1 MRVLADDQFNE
12 LTEHIKQLEEENKYL
27 KKLLYDA
34 GIPYDRTDK
43 APGKSEPDAISIKE
57 ETITENHVNFYYSM
71 FKGRKDVYSLR
82 SGKPNTKTG
91 KHGYYTQCDNFW
103 KYGICSKRDGKNVKC
118 QTCPNQKY
126 KHLVGKIIY
135 EHLMGVKEDCSD
147 VVGLYPVLPNGTCN
161 YLVFDFDNHDD
172 SSDSLR
178 WQEETNA
185 LRAICA
191 DNDVPCLVEKSRS
204 GKGAHV
210 WIFFEKEINIKK
222 ARQFGATLLDKGAE
236 SVNQLSFDTYDRM
249 VPAQDKLPEGGL
261 GNLVALPLQ
270 GRAVKNGNSVFVD
283 ENWQPYY
290 DQWNVLKNAGK
301 LSEPFIDEKLS
312 SWGNKYGISNS
323 DNDNESPR
331 QISINATP
339 WENGNGFESSDTEG
353 SVRIVLA
360 DKVYVDKTGI
370 KPRLQNKIRRLAA
383 YNNPEYF
390 KNQAMGISTF
400 GIPRI
405 VYSGEDTEQFIS
417 IPRGCFNKLCENLN
431 VASIKYSVD
440 DKRNNGKE
448 INVAFKGDLY
458 PEQYDAVRSLS
469 GNDIGVLAA
478 ATGFGKTIVGSYL
491 ISERKV
497 NTLILVH
504 TSEIMQNWITDLE
517 RFLIVDEDFPKYTTK
532 TGRVKTRK
540 NLIGRLTGSHN
551 SMTGII
557 DVAMVSS
564 LGSGDLIK
572 PFVKEY
578 GMVIMDECHHGA
590 ADSIEAV
597 LSEVNAKYVYG
608 LTATVKREDGKD
620 KTVLMQFG
628 PVRFRFTAKDK
639 IRLQG
644 MEHILEPRFTP
655 IVSAKEKLTSNE
667 AYEIVVNSELRNS
680 MIASDIEVCI
690 QQGHTPL
697 VLSKRKAQLDVLF
710 EKVKDK
716 ADHVLVLTG
725 GKTQSER
732 KELRE
737 QLSSVPENE
746 SLILLATGQ
755 YIGEGFNCSRLD
767 TLFLAMPIAWD
778 GNVEQYTGRL
788 NRSYDGKS
796 RVTVIDYVDHHIDI
810 FANMYSKRLRT
821 YKRIGYELSQDSK
834 GKPNERFFYDSETY
848 DNAFRDDIVNAKA
861 EVLISSPYVSVSGSE
876 RLIRAYAAMVNKGV
890 KVSLTTY
897 STSRYSDNI
906 TDRITKIHNKLMMAG
921 IELLFA
927 DHIPSKYAV
936 IDKEI
941 LWYGSM
947 NLVSNIK
954 EDDDEMRIVNGS
966 VAKAL
971 VEEYDQL
978 RYSPTN
984 RQQKS

>member
-1 MRVLADDQFNE
+1 MRILADDQFNE
-12 LTEHIKQLEEENKYL
+12 LTERIKQLETENQYL
-27 KKLLYDA
+27 KKLLDDA
-34 GIPYDRTDK
+34 GIPYDKTDNMLEHND
-43 APGKSEPDAISIKE
+43 PHVISIKE
-57 ETITENHVNFYYSM
+57 ESITKNHINFFYSM

-103 KYGICSKRDGKNVKC
+103 KYGLCGKKDGKNIKC

-126 KHLVGKIIY
+126 KPLTGEVIY
-135 EHLMGVKEDCSD
+135 AHLMGVKEDCSD
-147 VVGLYPVLPNGTCN
+147 VVGLYPVWPDGTCN

-172 SSDSLR
+172 SSDSLK
-178 WQEETNA
+178 WQEEANA

-191 DNDVPCLVEKSRS
+191 DNNVPCLVEKSRS

-249 VPAQDKLPEGGL
+249 IPAQDKLPEGGL

-290 DQWNVLKNAGK
+290 DQWNVLKNTGN
-301 LSEPFIDEKLS
+301 LSEAFIDEKLS
-312 SWGNKYGISNS
+312 SWGNKYSISNS
-323 DNDNESPR
+323 DNDNEVSR
-331 QISINATP
+331 QISIDETP
-339 WENGNGFESSDTEG
+339 WENKTGFERSDTEG
-353 SVRIVLA
+353 SVQIVLA

-405 VYSGEDTEQFIS
+405 VYSGEDTEQYIA
-417 IPRGCFNKLCENLN
+417 IPRGCLNKLCENLDA
-431 VASIKYSVD
+431 ASIKYSVD
-440 DKRNNGKE
+440 DKRNAGKR
-448 INVAFKGDLY
+448 INVTFKGELY
-458 PEQYDAVRSLS
+458 PEQQNAVQSLS
-469 GNDIGVLAA
+469 RHDTGVFAA
-478 ATGFGKTIVGSYL
+478 ATGFGKTVVGSYL

-504 TSEIMQNWITDLE
+504 TSEIMQNWITDIE
-517 RFLIVDEDFPKYTTK
+517 RFLDIDEEYPQYTTK

-540 NLIGRLTGSHN
+540 SLIGRLTGSHN

-564 LGSGDLIK
+564 LGSKDTIK

-590 ADSIEAV
+590 AESIEAV

-644 MEHILEPRFTP
+644 MEHVLEPRFTP

-667 AYEIVVNSELRNS
+667 AYEIVVNSDLRNS
-680 MIASDIEVCI
+680 MIASDIEACVK
-690 QQGHTPL
+690 QGHTPL

-732 KELRE
+732 KEMRE

-796 RVTVIDYVDHHIDI
+796 KVTVIDYVDHHIEM
-810 FANMYSKRLRT
+810 FANMYNKRLRT

-834 GKPNERFFYDSETY
+834 IKPDEKFFYDSETY
-848 DNAFRDDIVNAKA
+848 GDAFRADIINAKS
-861 EVLISSPYVSVSGSE
+861 EVLISSPYVSAAGSE
-876 RLIRAYAAMVNKGV
+876 RLLRAYVAMVNKDV
-890 KVSLTTY
+890 KVSLVTFP
-897 STSRYSDNI
+897 SSRYSDDI
-906 TDRITKIHNKLMMAG
+906 TDRIKKIHNKLMIAG
-921 IELLFA
+921 IELQFV

-947 NLVSNIK
+947 NLVSKIK

-971 VEEYDQL
+971 VEEQTIDI
-978 RYSPTN
+978 PG
-984 RQQKS
+984 

>member
-1 MRVLADDQFNE
+1 
-12 LTEHIKQLEEENKYL
+12 
-27 KKLLYDA
+27 
-34 GIPYDRTDK
+34 
-43 APGKSEPDAISIKE
+43 
-57 ETITENHVNFYYSM
+57 M

-82 SGKPNTKTG
+82 SGKPSKKSG
-91 KHGYYTQCDNFW
+91 KYGYYPPCDNKW
-103 KYGICSKRDGKNVKC
+103 NNSLCAKTVDYKAKCSE
-118 QTCPNQKY
+118 CPNQKY
-126 KHLVGKIIY
+126 TPLTGDVIY
-135 EHLMGVKEDCSD
+135 AHLMGVKEDCSD
-147 VVGLYPVLPNGTCN
+147 VVGLYPVWPDGTCN

-172 SSDSLR
+172 SSDSLK
-178 WQEETNA
+178 WQEEANA

-191 DNDVPCLVEKSRS
+191 DNDVPCLVERSRS

-210 WIFFEKEINIKK
+210 WIFFEKAISIKK
-222 ARQFGATLLDKGAE
+222 ARLFGATLLDKGVE
-236 SVNQLSFDTYDRM
+236 SVNQMSFDTYDRM
-249 VPAQDKLPEGGL
+249 IPAQDKLTAGGL

-283 ENWQPYY
+283 ENWQSYY
-290 DQWNVLKNAGK
+290 DQWSVLKKTSK
-301 LSEPFIDEKLS
+301 LSEALIDEKLS
-312 SWGNKYGISNS
+312 SWGNKYSISNS
-323 DNDNESPR
+323 DTDNNASR
-331 QISINATP
+331 QISIDETP
-339 WENGNGFESSDTEG
+339 WESRTAFENSDAEG

-390 KNQAMGISTF
+390 KNQAMGISTL
-400 GIPRI
+400 GKPRI

-417 IPRGCFNKLCENLN
+417 IPRGCLNKLCENLDA
-431 VASIKYSVD
+431 ASIIYSVD

-448 INVAFKGDLY
+448 IKVSFKGDLY
-458 PEQYDAVRSLS
+458 PEQYDAVQSLS
-469 GNDIGVLAA
+469 GHDIGVLAA
-478 ATGFGKTIVGSYL
+478 ATGFGKTVVGSYL

-517 RFLIVDEDFPKYTTK
+517 RFLYIDEEYPQYTTK

-540 NLIGRLTGSHN
+540 SLIGRLTGSHN

-564 LGSGDLIK
+564 LGSKDTIK

-590 ADSIEAV
+590 AESIEAV

-628 PVRFRFTAKDK
+628 PVRFKFTAKDK

-644 MEHILEPRFTP
+644 MEHVLEPRFTP

-667 AYEIVVNSELRNS
+667 AYELVVKSELRNS
-680 MIASDIEVCI
+680 MIASDIEACVK
-690 QQGHTPL
+690 QGHTPL

-796 RVTVIDYVDHHIDI
+796 KVTVIDYVDHHIEM

-834 GKPNERFFYDSETY
+834 NKPDERFFYDSETY
-848 DNAFRDDIVNAKA
+848 ADAFRDDVVNAKA
-861 EVLISSPYVSVSGSE
+861 EVLISSPYVSSAGSE
-876 RLIRAYAAMVNKGV
+876 RLIRTYSAMDNKGIV
-890 KVSLTTY
+890 ISLITY
-897 STSRYSDNI
+897 PSSRYSDDI
-906 TDRITKIHNKLMMAG
+906 KDRIGKIHKNLMMAG
-921 IELLFA
+921 IRMKFA

-936 IDKEI
+936 IDKEV

-954 EDDDEMRIVNGS
+954 EEDDEMRIVNVS

-971 VEEYDQL
+971 IDDQTIDI
-978 RYSPTN
+978 PD
-984 RQQKS
+984 

>member
-1 MRVLADDQFNE
+1 MRVLADDQYNK
-12 LTEHIKQLEEENKYL
+12 LTERIKELEDENQHL
-27 KKLLYDA
+27 KKLLDDA
-34 GIPYDRTDK
+34 GIPYDKTDK
-43 APGKSEPDAISIKE
+43 APEKNEPYEINIKE
-57 ETITENHVNFYYSM
+57 ETITEKHVNFYYSM

-82 SGKPNTKTG
+82 SGKPNIKTG
-91 KHGYYTQCDNFW
+91 KHGYYTQCENFW
-103 KYGICSKRDGKNVKC
+103 KYGLCGKADGKRIKC

-126 KHLVGKIIY
+126 KPLVGKIIY
-135 EHLMGVKEDCSD
+135 EHLMGLKEDCSD
-147 VVGLYPVLPNGTCN
+147 VVGLYPVWPDETCN

-172 SSDSLR
+172 NSDSLK
-178 WQEETNA
+178 WQEEANA
-185 LRAICA
+185 LRAICV
-191 DNDVPCLVEKSRS
+191 DNDVPCLVERSRS

-210 WIFFEKEINIKK
+210 WIFFERAINIKK
-222 ARQFGATLLDKGAE
+222 ARWFGASLLDKGAE
-236 SVNQLSFDTYDRM
+236 SVNQLTFDTYDRM
-249 VPAQDKLPEGGL
+249 IPAQDKLPEGGL

-270 GRAVKNGNSVFVD
+270 GQAVKNGNSVFVD
-283 ENWQPYY
+283 KNWKPYY
-290 DQWNVLKNAGK
+290 DQWGVLKNTGK
-301 LSEPFIDEKLS
+301 LREAFIDEKLY
-312 SWGNKYGISNS
+312 SWGNRYSISNY
-323 DNDNESPR
+323 DNGKDTAR
-331 QISINATP
+331 QISIDEKP
-339 WENGNGFESSDTEG
+339 WESRTAFDKADTEG
-353 SVRIVLA
+353 TIRIVLA

-405 VYSGEDTEQFIS
+405 VYSGEDTEQFIA
-417 IPRGCFNKLCENLN
+417 IPRGCLNKLCENLD
-431 VASIKYSVD
+431 ASSINYSVD

-448 INVAFKGDLY
+448 INVSFKGDLY
-458 PEQYDAVRSLS
+458 PEQYDAVRSLT
-469 GNDIGVLAA
+469 GFDTGVIAA
-478 ATGFGKTIVGSYL
+478 ATGFGKTVVGSYL
-491 ISERKV
+491 ISERKI

-517 RFLIVDEDFPKYTTK
+517 RFLDVDEEYPQYTTK

-540 NLIGRLTGSHN
+540 SLIGRLTGSHN

-564 LGSGDLIK
+564 LGSGDTIN

-590 ADSIEAV
+590 ADSIETV
-597 LSEVNAKYVYG
+597 LSEVNAKCVYG
-608 LTATVKREDGKD
+608 LTATLKREDGKD

-628 PVRFRFTAKDK
+628 PVRYRFTAKDK

-655 IVSAKEKLTSNE
+655 IVSTKNKLTSNE
-667 AYEIVVNSELRNS
+667 AYDIVVNSDLRNS
-680 MIASDIEVCI
+680 MIASDIEACVK
-690 QQGHTPL
+690 QGHTPL

-710 EKVKDK
+710 EKVGNK

-725 GKTQSER
+725 GKKQSER
-732 KELRE
+732 RE
-737 QLSSVPENE
+737 IRERLSLIPNNE
-746 SLILLATGQ
+746 SLIILATGQ

-788 NRSYDGKS
+788 NRSHDGKS

-810 FANMYSKRLRT
+810 FANMYNKRLRT
-821 YKRIGYELSQDSK
+821 YKRIGYELAPDASM
-834 GKPNERFFYDSETY
+834 KPKERFFYDSETY
-848 DNAFRDDIVNAKA
+848 SAVFRNDIINAKE
-861 EVLISSPYVSVSGSE
+861 EVLISSPYVSSAGSE
-876 RLIRAYAAMVNKGV
+876 RLIRTYSAMDNKGIV
-890 KVSLTTY
+890 VSLITY
-897 STSRYSDNI
+897 PSSRYSDDI
-906 TDRITKIHNKLMMAG
+906 KDRIGKIHKNLMMAG
-921 IELLFA
+921 IRMKFA

-936 IDKEI
+936 IDKEV

-954 EDDDEMRIVNGS
+954 EEDDEIRIVNVS
-966 VAKAL
+966 VAKSL
-971 VEEYDQL
+971 IDDQTIDM
-978 RYSPTN
+978 PD
-984 RQQKS
+984 